1 MERAKIIPYE
11 GKRTLVYAKGNEIM
25 TGVVHLQK
33 DESGEERVCIHGKT
47 LPFSAVLYMIK
58 APEYMK

>member
-1 MERAKIIPYE
+1 MERAKIIPHE

-33 DESGEERVCIHGKT
+33 DETGEERVCIQEKM
-47 LPFSAVLYMIK
+47 LPLSSVLYMIE
-58 APEYMK
+58 APQHK